1 MATIRYVRMIHD
13 EGLER
18 RKCMAKKKDATQDD
32 NIIAWAAILIPIAL
46 YFIFG
51 PMAHIGG

>member
-1 MATIRYVRMIHD
+1 MAHD
-13 EGLER
+13 ERLER

-32 NIIAWAAILIPIAL
+32 NIIAWFAILVPIAI

-51 PMAHIGG
+51 PLAHIGG

>member
-1 MATIRYVRMIHD
+1 VAAIRKVRMAHD

-32 NIIAWAAILIPIAL
+32 NIIAWAAILIPIVIYL
-46 YFIFG
+46 IFAH
-51 PMAHIGG
+51 MATMG